1 MNNISPRQIGKFI
14 SKLRAKR
21 GWTQGAFAEVLGT
34 SQSAVARMESGEQNL
49 STEMLEKIGKV
60 FGRGLVRLA
69 DESVSFKIHG
79 GNKLK
84 GAVVTNTSK
93 NAAIAVLS
101 ACLINKGKTT
111 IRNVPKI
118 EEVNRILE
126 VLKSLGAVATWLSET
141 DLEINAKNINPS
153 KVDFEAATKTR
164 AALLMIGALLG
175 RFNKFSWPL
184 TGGCKLG
191 ARTVRPHMYALENF
205 GAKIKTIHDR
215 YEILL
220 ESFHPAEFVL
230 YETGDTVTENALI
243 AAAQIPGK
251 SVIRLASANYMVQ
264 DLCGFLKT
272 LGVVIEGVG
281 TPTLTVIGKKE
292 INENI
297 EYCLSEDPIESMFF
311 LSVAATTDSP
321 IIIKRCPIDFL
332 RLELDKLGKMGMRFK
347 ISKIYKSKN
356 GFTDLVDIQVVSA
369 KNLKALEEKIHPLPS
384 NQGVNIDN
392 LPFFVPIA
400 TQAEGETLIHDWV
413 YEDRS
418 IYYFDLSKLRANV
431 KILDPHRVIIK
442 GKTELKPAEIVC
454 PPALRPAAIILVAML
469 AAKGTSIL
477 RNVYSISRGYEDLA
491 RRLNKLGAKIEII

>member
-1 MNNISPRQIGKFI
+1 M
-14 SKLRAKR
+14 
-21 GWTQGAFAEVLGT
+21 
-34 SQSAVARMESGEQNL
+34 
-49 STEMLEKIGKV
+49 
-60 FGRGLVRLA
+60 
-69 DESVSFKIHG
+69 
-79 GNKLK
+79 
-84 GAVVTNTSK
+84 
-93 NAAIAVLS
+93 
-101 ACLINKGKTT
+101 
-111 IRNVPKI
+111 
-118 EEVNRILE
+118 
-126 VLKSLGAVATWLSET
+126 
-141 DLEINAKNINPS
+141 
-153 KVDFEAATKTR
+153 
-164 AALLMIGALLG
+164 
-175 RFNKFSWPL
+175 
-184 TGGCKLG
+184 
-191 ARTVRPHMYALENF
+191 
-205 GAKIKTIHDR
+205 
-215 YEILL
+215 
-220 ESFHPAEFVL
+220 
-230 YETGDTVTENALI
+230 
-243 AAAQIPGK
+243 
-251 SVIRLASANYMVQ
+251 
-264 DLCGFLKT
+264 
-272 LGVVIEGVG
+272 
-281 TPTLTVIGKKE
+281 
-292 INENI
+292 
-297 EYCLSEDPIESMFF
+297 
-311 LSVAATTDSP
+311 AATTDSP